1 MTSHTRTGIGCAFA
15 AGALWRA
22 HGAST
27 FSRGYTLHAL
37 IARAAHE
44 TVLAHIVGIA
54 RAAGASDAHLAQCST
69 FTGINAALQDILAS
83 GMLTLPNGPTLA
95 PTHH

>member
-1 MTSHTRTGIGCAFA
+1 MNSHTRTGIGCALA
-15 AGALWRA
+15 ASALWCAHRA
-22 HGAST
+22 FTVSCGC
-27 FSRGYTLHAL
+27 TLHAL
-37 IARAAHE
+37 IARATYEA
-44 TVLAHIVGIA
+44 VLAHIVGIA

-69 FTGINAALQDILAS
+69 FTGINAALQDMMAS